1 MNSTRKLEV
10 NLAQVVQIKVC
21 HQPGSKFV
29 IYGEQSELQENAFPF
44 AWCSRV
50 TFRDTRKW
58 RACLQAGL
66 LFALSVFLNLC
77 NDES

>member
-1 MNSTRKLEV
+1 MNSKRELEV
-10 NLAQVVQIKVC
+10 NLSQVVQIKVF
-21 HQPGSKFV
+21 HQPGSKLF
-29 IYGEQSELQENAFPF
+29 IYGKQSELQDNAFSF

-58 RACLQAGL
+58 RACSQAGL
-66 LFALSVFLNLC
+66 LFALSVILNLC